1 MSETTYVITAFDFI
15 LQVIGWLAL
24 AILLIWRFFIPPSV
38 NHLGT
43 GANIYNISRREQQE
57 RGLIAIIAAITIVI
71 TIEKPELLGS
81 EMIESPY
88 VFYLY
93 LAAFLLTIFG
103 IYSFLAARREEPF
116 IQLSE
121 RNKGIPARIWG
132 TVQSVGYFVFGIAI
146 CFLWLSLEGA
156 SFDMGKPSLTEE
168 TSIPNAEVISFP
180 LYSKPDKSSQAI
192 QVVIPKAHIST
203 ASGTC
208 YFYQVTVIDTSGIT
222 HEGFVPKGGAEL
234 KQAGIDILQEAG
246 YSNKCKSNPVR
257 RDTRTNENEPLDFG

>member
-1 MSETTYVITAFDFI
+1 MSETTYVITAVDVI

-24 AILLIWRFFIPPSV
+24 AVLLIWRFFIPPSV

-43 GANIYNISRREQQE
+43 GVNIYNINCKEKQE
-57 RGLIAIIAAITIVI
+57 RGLIALLAAITLVI
-71 TIEKPELLGS
+71 TIEKPELFGGG
-81 EMIESPY
+81 MIKSSL
-88 VFYLY
+88 VFHLY

-103 IYSFLAARREEPF
+103 IYSFLAAHREEPF

-121 RNKGIPARIWG
+121 RNRGIPARIWG

-146 CFLWLSLEGA
+146 CFLWLTLEGA
-156 SFDMGKPSLTEE
+156 SFDMGKPSLTED
-168 TSIPNAEVISFP
+168 TSIPNAEVISLA
-180 LYSKPDKSSQAI
+180 LYSKPDNSSQAI
-192 QVVIPKAHIST
+192 QVVIPKANIST

-208 YFYQVTVIDTSGIT
+208 YFYQVTVIDTSGVT
-222 HEGFVPKGGAEL
+222 HEGFIHKGGTEL